1 MFEHRPPRLK
11 NIDRTSGQSMDVT
24 VGDVTVTITDY
35 KPLRKERSSG
45 GGDKSQSG
53 AAKSAAASSAGAAA
67 NETAKK
73 DSPQKQ
79 DSKQDKDKHTPTK
92 EAAAATNGDVK
103 GNS

>member
-45 GGDKSQSG
+45 GGDKSQS
-53 AAKSAAASSAGAAA
+53 AAKSAVAASAGAAA
-67 NETAKK
+67 NVTAKK